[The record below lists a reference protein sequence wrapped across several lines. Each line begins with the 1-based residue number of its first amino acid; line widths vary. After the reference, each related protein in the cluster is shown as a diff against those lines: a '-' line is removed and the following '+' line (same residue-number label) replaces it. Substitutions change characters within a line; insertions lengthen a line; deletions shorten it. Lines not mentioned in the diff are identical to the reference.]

1 MQAETYLPIASAI
14 KCVSTLVLPHSSLKD
29 CIILIE
35 PEQYL
40 EPCWQGHPGFSSL
53 GISMKIG
60 EDQQTTA
67 RRGGMIIFTFYFI
80 LFLNVFKKLFI
91 ILIGD

>member
-1 MQAETYLPIASAI
+1 MQAETHLSIAPEI

-40 EPCWQGHPGFSSL
+40 EPCWQEHPGFSSL
-53 GISMKIG
+53 GINMKIG

-67 RRGGMIIFTFYFI
+67 RRAGMITFTFYFI
-80 LFLNVFKKLFI
+80 LFLSVF
-91 ILIGD
+91 